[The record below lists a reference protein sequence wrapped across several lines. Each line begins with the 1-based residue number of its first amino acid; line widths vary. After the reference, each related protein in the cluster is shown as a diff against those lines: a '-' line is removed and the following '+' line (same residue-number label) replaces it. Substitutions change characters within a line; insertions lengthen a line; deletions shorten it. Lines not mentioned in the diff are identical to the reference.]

1 MEKLNKYFAEHPS
14 FNSLTHICIGLGIA
28 WLVSLAW
35 HCSVVALVQ
44 GIVFLLIGIVGHI
57 YPLFAKQ

>member
-1 MEKLNKYFAEHPS
+1 MEKLNKYFTEHPS
-14 FNSLTHICIGLGIA
+14 FNSLIHICIGLGIA

-35 HCSVVALVQ
+35 PCSVVALVL